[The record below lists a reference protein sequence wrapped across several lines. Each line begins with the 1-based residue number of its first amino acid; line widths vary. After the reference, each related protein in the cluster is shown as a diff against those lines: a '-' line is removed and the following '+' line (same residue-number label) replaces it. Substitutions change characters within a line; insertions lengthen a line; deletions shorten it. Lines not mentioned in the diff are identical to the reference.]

1 MNTFNKIIST
11 YKRLDKT
18 IARFQAAT
26 GINCPDGCGI
36 CCMEWWVETSILEVL
51 PLALEIYSRRQEEE
65 VLISIQ
71 EKEKDQDF
79 RCVLLLSEPPRDMKG
94 SCGYYNFRPLLCRL
108 FGFAS
113 RKNKFN
119 KPEFSPCRI
128 IKSADPDGVKRAEK
142 AVSEGMK
149 TPVYQEAFM
158 RIASIN
164 PGMGFRILPI
174 NQALKGALEHLYW
187 MNLKKSL
194 LPALPS
200 IDLII

>member
-1 MNTFNKIIST
+1 MNSFNNIINA

-26 GINCPDGCGI
+26 GIYCPDGCGI
-36 CCMEWWVETSILEVL
+36 CCMEWWVEASIIEML
-51 PLALEIYSRRQEEE
+51 PLALEIYARRREEN
-65 VLISIQ
+65 VLMSIQ
-71 EKEKDQDF
+71 EKEKHQDF
-79 RCVLLLSEPPRDMKG
+79 RCALILPEPPKDGKG
-94 SCGYYNFRPLLCRL
+94 SCGYYEFRPLLCRL

-119 KPEFSPCRI
+119 EPEFSPCRI
-128 IKSADPDGVKRAEK
+128 IKSTDPDGVRRAEI

-149 TPVYQEAFM
+149 VPVYQEAFM

-164 PGMGFRILPI
+164 PGMGYRILPI

-187 MNLKKSL
+187 MNPDKSF

-200 IDLII
+200 ADLIE